1 MLRSII
7 TTGMMTR
14 VGYKKCKHFVSHKII
29 KDRDKLE
36 NSSLENIH
44 NMTKSIE
51 ERKRIWHACVRFVRN

>member
-1 MLRSII
+1 
-7 TTGMMTR
+7 MTR